1 MSRSDNNRNIPLN
14 AELNKKA
21 LEKVGNPNVL
31 INLVSQRVRQ
41 LNSGGRTGRP
51 LVEMTPGM
59 GFADVALQELLED
72 KMGHVVPEH
81 VVTARNTGKKKK
93 KH

>member
-1 MSRSDNNRNIPLN
+1 MN

-72 KMGHVVPEH
+72 KMAYVVPEH